1 MADKEEVYVSVD
13 IEADGPIPG
22 PYSMLSLGAA
32 AFSRDGT
39 MVGTF
44 SANLDALPGAGQDPD
59 TMRWW
64 GGQKEAW
71 EACRKD
77 LQDPKKAMGEFVG
90 WVKGLRGIP
99 VFVGYPAGFDFTFV
113 YWYIVYFG
121 HESPFSFS
129 ALDIKTYAMAL
140 LKTPYRGTVKKKMPR
155 RWFTGCSKH
164 KHLALLDAI
173 EQGEIFIAMLNE
185 NLGAKDGTAPEKGT

>member
-1 MADKEEVYVSVD
+1 MAEKEEVFVSVD

-32 AFSRDGT
+32 AFARDGT
-39 MVGTF
+39 LLGTY
-44 SANLDALPGAGQDPD
+44 SANLETLPGAGQDPE

-71 EACRKD
+71 AACRKD
-77 LQDPKKAMGEFVG
+77 LQDPKKAMGEFVH
-90 WVKGLRGIP
+90 WVKALDGTP

-155 RWFTGCSKH
+155 RWFTGRAKH
-164 KHLALLDAI
+164 KHLALMDAI
-173 EQGEIFIAMLNE
+173 EQGELFISMLNE
-185 NLGAKDGTAPEKGT
+185 NLGAKERTE